1 MIWSQ
6 ITIPGKPRLLI
17 VDGTRNVQGW
27 EREFSHRMFT
37 VLKRK
42 GLGLIGETPLQPSHP
57 QDLGEVL
64 EDQDAF
70 NCLFLLC
77 HGVGSDAPEGSNL
90 AAYWD
95 WLSHSDLTTPKL
107 FAVCTFETHD
117 PETSRLILLAK
128 DSFAKIAIVP
138 GSSLS
143 QRAAGL
149 FYLKFFTELD
159 LHADDS
165 IMGKM
170 VWFSQAKAK
179 ELLKKRNLP
188 GQLEV
193 RC

>member
-6 ITIPGKPRLLI
+6 ITIPGKPRLLLI
-17 VDGTRNVQGW
+17 DGTRNAGGW
-27 EREFSHRMFT
+27 EREFSQRMFT
-37 VLKRK
+37 VFQRK
-42 GLGLIGETPLQPSHP
+42 GLGLLGETPIQSSHP
-57 QDLGEVL
+57 QDLGEIL
-64 EDQDAF
+64 KDQDAF
-70 NCLFLLC
+70 NCLFLIC
-77 HGVGSDAPEGSNL
+77 HGEGSDVPEESKL

-95 WLSHSDLTTPKL
+95 WLSHSNLTTPKL
-107 FAVCTFETHD
+107 FAVCTFETPD
-117 PETSRLILLAK
+117 PETSRLILSAQE
-128 DSFAKIAIVP
+128 SFAKIAIVP

-159 LHADDS
+159 LHADNS

-188 GQLEV
+188 GQFEV